1 MSTIGRVAVY
11 TGSSPGTSPIYREA
25 ATQVG
30 RFLGASGVGVVY
42 GGGHVG
48 LMGTVA
54 DAALT
59 AGGEAIG
66 VIPQALVNAELAHPG
81 LTALEVVPDMHV
93 RKMRMADLADAFV
106 ALPGGPGTLE
116 EFFEAW
122 TWLQLG
128 FHRKPVALYDVD
140 GFWRPQLAMLD
151 GMVEAGFLQAGF
163 RDSLLVVDTP
173 EDLLAA
179 FREWEPPAPKFA
191 R

>member
-59 AGGEAIG
+59 AGSEAIG

-140 GFWRPQLAMLD
+140 GFWQPLLRMLD
-151 GMVEAGFLQAGF
+151 GMVEAGFLQADF
-163 RDSLLVVDTP
+163 RASLLVVDTP
-173 EDLLAA
+173 EALLTA

>member
-140 GFWRPQLAMLD
+140 GFWQPLLRMLD
-151 GMVEAGFLQAGF
+151 GMVEAGFLQADF
-163 RDSLLVVDTP
+163 RASLLVVDTP
-173 EDLLAA
+173 EALLTA
-179 FREWEPPAPKFA
+179 FREWEPPTPKFA

>member
-93 RKMRMADLADAFV
+93 RKMRMSDLADAFV

-140 GFWRPQLAMLD
+140 GFWQPLLRMLD
-151 GMVEAGFLQAGF
+151 GMVEAGFLQADF
-163 RDSLLVVDTP
+163 RASLLVVDTP
-173 EDLLAA
+173 ETLLTA
-179 FREWEPPAPKFA
+179 FREWEPPTPKFA